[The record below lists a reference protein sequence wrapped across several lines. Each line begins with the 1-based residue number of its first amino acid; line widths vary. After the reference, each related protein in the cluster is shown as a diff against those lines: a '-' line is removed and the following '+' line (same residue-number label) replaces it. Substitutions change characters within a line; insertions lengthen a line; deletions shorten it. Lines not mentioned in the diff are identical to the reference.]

1 MKYFITC
8 LLFITLSTSHL
19 AQSKMEE
26 VKSLLEE
33 MKMKYAPDKRVAL
46 FSYETEESGEKILV
60 KGETNIPEAYD
71 ELKNYASENEVVE
84 LLSEILPSEKLGE
97 KKYGIVNL
105 SAANIRSKPEHPAEL
120 ATQAIMGTP
129 VKVLKYSGGFYLVQT
144 PDLYISWIDDDGIA
158 LVTKN
163 ELMEWLQS
171 EKIIFTSEYGFSYSK
186 ADDGSQRVSDLVI
199 GNMLK
204 YLGDEGEFYKVEYPD
219 GKNAFVRKN
228 NAAKYSD
235 WLNSLVPNGSN
246 VIKTAFSFMGI
257 PYLWGGTSAK
267 GMDCSG
273 FTKTVYFLHGI
284 MLQRDA
290 SQQVYTGELVDTTNN
305 FANLEVGDLLFF
317 GRKATEDKKEKVTH
331 VAIYIGN
338 MDYIHASGSVKVN
351 SLDKSKDNFSEYR
364 LKSFIRA
371 KRILNSIDKNGISTL
386 KSNLFYNGEF

>member
-1 MKYFITC
+1 
-8 LLFITLSTSHL
+8 
-19 AQSKMEE
+19 MEE

-305 FANLEVGDLLFF
+305 FADLEPGDLLFF

-331 VAIYIGN
+331 VAIYIDN
-338 MDYIHASGSVKVN
+338 LDYIHASGSVKVN

-371 KRILNSIDKNGISTL
+371 KRILTSIDKNGISTL